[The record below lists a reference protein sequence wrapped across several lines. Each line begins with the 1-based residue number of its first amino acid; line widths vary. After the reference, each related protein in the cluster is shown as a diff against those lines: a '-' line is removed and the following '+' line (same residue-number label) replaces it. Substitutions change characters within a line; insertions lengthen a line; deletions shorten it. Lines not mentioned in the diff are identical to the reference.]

1 MVRLTRIYTRG
12 GDDGSTS
19 LVGGERV
26 GKDDLRIEAFGTVD
40 ELNATVGLCR
50 ERNAAA
56 GGDAEARAAI
66 DAMLERVQQQLFD
79 LGSGLATRL
88 ESRWPGQPVI
98 QPDDVTWLEQRID
111 AMNEELEPLRSFV
124 LPGGGPVGAMTHL
137 SRTVCRR
144 AERATYRLGLAEPI
158 GADDLRYLNRLS
170 DFFFVLGRWVA
181 KRHGEPETL
190 WTPGKRD

>member
-26 GKDDLRIEAFGTVD
+26 GKDDLRIEAYGTVD

-50 ERNAAA
+50 ERNTAA
-56 GGDAEARAAI
+56 GADPATRAEV
-66 DAMLERVQQQLFD
+66 DAMLERIQQQLFD

-98 QPDDVTWLEQRID
+98 SADDVLWLEQRID
-111 AMNEELEPLRSFV
+111 AMNEDLEPLRSFV

-137 SRTVCRR
+137 SRTICRR
-144 AERATYRLGLAEPI
+144 AERATFRLGRIEPI
-158 GADDLRYLNRLS
+158 ADDDLRYLNRLS
-170 DFFFVLGRWVA
+170 DYFFVLGRWVA

-190 WTPGKRD
+190 WMPGKRD

>member
-26 GKDDLRIEAFGTVD
+26 GKDDLRIEAYGTVD

-50 ERNAAA
+50 ERNTAA
-56 GGDAEARAAI
+56 GADPATRAEV
-66 DAMLERVQQQLFD
+66 DAMLERIQQQLFD

-98 QPDDVTWLEQRID
+98 SADDVLWLEQRID
-111 AMNEELEPLRSFV
+111 AMN
-124 LPGGGPVGAMTHL
+124 
-137 SRTVCRR
+137 
-144 AERATYRLGLAEPI
+144 
-158 GADDLRYLNRLS
+158 
-170 DFFFVLGRWVA
+170 
-181 KRHGEPETL
+181 
-190 WTPGKRD
+190 